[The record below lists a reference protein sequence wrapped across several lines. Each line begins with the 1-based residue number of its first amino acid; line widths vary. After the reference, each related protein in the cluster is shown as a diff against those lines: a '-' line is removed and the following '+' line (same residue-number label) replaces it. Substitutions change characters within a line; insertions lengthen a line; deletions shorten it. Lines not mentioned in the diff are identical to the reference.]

1 MRVDDEGKIVQICT
15 KPNVY
20 EDEDEEDDET
30 AREKKDTYVAV
41 GQAGDR

>member
-20 EDEDEEDDET
+20 EDEGEEDDDET
-30 AREKKDTYVAV
+30 TREKKEKK
-41 GQAGDR
+41 RRM